1 MNRHRIP
8 RDRDQ
13 RAGDFTVRPTGAPP
27 SPLPSGDTIRA
38 RVAPGVGACDA
49 ERGSARPMGSR
60 PLLLAA
66 ALAFA
71 GCPAPSRPLG
81 EGGALSHTESA
92 AVRAAMEDR

>member
-1 MNRHRIP
+1 MNRHHMPGSSLR
-8 RDRDQ
+8 R
-13 RAGDFTVRPTGAPP
+13 GLTSAPP
-27 SPLPSGDTIRA
+27 ARPLLTPADTIRA